1 MKIRRV
7 NERDS
12 EGVMRLLRQVNDVHA
27 DGRPDLFVHGRTKYS
42 PEELMAIFSDEDRP
56 VFVAADEDD
65 RVVGY
70 CFCVV
75 EDYSGS
81 NNLQPVKTLYIDDL
95 CVDENCRG
103 RGIGRQLFEWVV
115 DYGRLNGFY
124 NVTLNVWACNPGA
137 QRFYESLGMRPLKT
151 GMETIL

>member
-7 NERDS
+7 NSGDS

-27 DGRPDLFVHGRTKYS
+27 DGRPDLFVHGRTKYD
-42 PEELMAIFSDEDRP
+42 PEELKAIFSDEKRP

-65 RVVGY
+65 RVLGY

-103 RGIGRQLFEWVV
+103 MGTGRQLFERVV
-115 DYGRLNGFY
+115 DYARSNGFY